1 MNPALAVLARTNR
14 LVSVP
19 THSSWSGIRDATL
32 ELHPAIVGTFFM
44 GERSVEG
51 GSDGRHG
58 EDADR
63 RAAEHGAARGGGGV
77 AGGEEEGG
85 GRVKVMRAKERRR
98 GNKAVRKDDTGE
110 GGCFITITPTAGP
123 LHL

>member
-1 MNPALAVLARTNR
+1 MNPALGVFARMNP

-19 THSSWSGIRDATL
+19 THSSWSGIWDATL

-63 RAAEHGAARGGGGV
+63 RAAEHGAARGGG
-77 AGGEEEGG
+77 
-85 GRVKVMRAKERRR
+85 RR
-98 GNKAVRKDDTGE
+98 E
-110 GGCFITITPTAGP
+110 
-123 LHL
+123 